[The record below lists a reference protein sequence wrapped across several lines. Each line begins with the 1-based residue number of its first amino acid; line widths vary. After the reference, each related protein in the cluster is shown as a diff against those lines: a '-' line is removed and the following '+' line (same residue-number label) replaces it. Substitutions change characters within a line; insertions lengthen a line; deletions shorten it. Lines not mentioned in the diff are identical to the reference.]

1 MAKKVSIDEEECMGC
16 EACVEIAPDIFQ
28 FNADEEKAYVV
39 KAEGGDESLIQE
51 AMDSCPASCIM
62 YE

>member
-51 AMDSCPASCIM
+51 AMDSCPASCIT